1 MKGTNKMK
9 IVLALIVALSV
20 VKVAHA
26 EQVKALPVDSAPAQ
40 QLKAVPINSYVLTDP
55 DGTPLYLV
63 QYSPEWKSREVYHV
77 VKQVEQENSS
87 PPQRVNRSRRS
98 APETRVNST
107 QSWKQFNRR
116 YGFTE
121 M

>member
-9 IVLALIVALSV
+9 IVLAVIVALSV

-26 EQVKALPVDSAPAQ
+26 EQVKTLPIDSAPAQ
-40 QLKAVPINSYVLTDP
+40 QLKEVPINSYVLTDS

-63 QYSPEWKSREVYHV
+63 QHFKESKTRKVYHV

-87 PPQRVNRSRRS
+87 APQRVNRSRRS

-107 QSWKQFNRR
+107 QSWKQFNWH

>member
-9 IVLALIVALSV
+9 IVLVLIVALSV

-26 EQVKALPVDSAPAQ
+26 EQVQAPSVASAPAQ
-40 QLKAVPINSYVLTDP
+40 QLKAVPINSYVLTDS

-63 QYSPEWKSREVYHV
+63 QHSTEWKSRKVYHV

-87 PPQRVNRSRRS
+87 PPERVNRSRRS
-98 APETRVNST
+98 ALETRVNST
-107 QSWKQFNRR
+107 QSWKQFNWR